1 MFFFTK
7 VSIIAVIN
15 SLVLC
20 NRRRKKKEGGGGRG
34 RNQDKK
40 EKQLLP
46 TEWHKTVSFAVNSE
60 FEEVSQL
67 IVPRGKK
74 NPSYPLIPT
83 PKIGGTIETMKNI
96 VLNIYV
102 KDLNHSWLPL
112 KARRNN
118 SF

>member
-1 MFFFTK
+1 MEEEEEEGR
-7 VSIIAVIN
+7 
-15 SLVLC
+15 
-20 NRRRKKKEGGGGRG
+20 RRRKRKKPG
-34 RNQDKK
+34 QK

-60 FEEVSQL
+60 CQEVSQL
-67 IVPRGKK
+67 IVPRGKKK

-83 PKIGGTIETMKNI
+83 PKTGGTIETMKNI

-112 KARRNN
+112 KAHRNN